1 MKAKKCVNLI
11 SKQLGRRVWFFGDN
25 FSEFDA
31 TIYSF
36 LVILY
41 KVQLKNNPLQNHI
54 KCCQNLV
61 DYIKRIT
68 RDIFPTEA
76 LDILNSM
83 KKLVSSSTME
93 KRSHFAVQKK
103 SERDMATFTKILA
116 SLAAVFLMT
125 LFAIRNGVF
134 QKVR

>member
-1 MKAKKCVNLI
+1 M
-11 SKQLGRRVWFFGDN
+11 GRKVWFFGDV

-31 TIYSF
+31 TVYSY

-41 KVQLKNNPLQNHI
+41 KVQLKNNPLQNYI
-54 KCCQNLV
+54 KRCQNLV
-61 DYIKRIT
+61 DFIKRIT

-83 KKLVSSSTME
+83 KKLVGSSSSENRPRSVVQERTE
-93 KRSHFAVQKK
+93 K
-103 SERDMATFTKILA
+103 DMATLSKILA
-116 SLAAVFLMT
+116 SVAAVFLMT

-134 QKVR
+134 QKVILLFIYF